1 MGALKSE
8 PVYSPTQPG
17 RFIVARSKSPSSAR
31 AERLRN
37 GIFVFTALMVLVV
50 GGYGLL
56 YSAGVTDG
64 EFAEGTHYE
73 LIEDAPRLRPGA
85 PMVVTEYFSWGCIH
99 CRNFDPLLEEWQ
111 TSLASDATFERA
123 PVSFSPMFALLAQ
136 TYVTLEQQSALEQNH
151 DRFFRAIHDNRRQF
165 LSVDQLADFV
175 DGNGI
180 TKAEFLSAYNSTA
193 VRRRLSEIEA
203 GARRAQ
209 VRSVPALVVAGKY
222 RINMDIGRKQALA
235 VADHLL
241 ALERAAPTNSGS

>member
-1 MGALKSE
+1 MATSKS
-8 PVYSPTQPG
+8 
-17 RFIVARSKSPSSAR
+17 RSRSPSSAR
-31 AERLRN
+31 ADKLRN
-37 GIFVFTALMVLVV
+37 AIFVFAALMVVVV

-73 LIEDAPRLRPGA
+73 LLEDAPRRRPGA

-99 CRNFDPLLEEWQ
+99 CRNFDPMLDEWQ
-111 TSLASDATFERA
+111 TTLAADAAFERA

-136 TYVTLEQQSALEQNH
+136 TYIALEEQGALEQNH
-151 DRFFRAIHDNRRQF
+151 GRFFRAIHDNRRQF

-180 TKAEFLSAYNSTA
+180 SKADFLSAYNSTA

-203 GARRAQ
+203 GARQASI
-209 VRSVPALVVAGKY
+209 RSVPALVVAGKY

-241 ALERAAPTNSGS
+241 QLERDSATAPKG